1 MRITKLGAA
10 ALAATLTLGGTAL
23 AFAEELAPAD
33 PTLEPDGS
41 TTTTVA
47 GDDTTTTTVAPEEEE
62 PESEEGEET
71 EGEAKTKLRRDN
83 HGKIVSETARNTP
96 PGPGH
101 GKAVSEVA
109 RSTNRGQ
116 TKAAKVKEPKTAK
129 DKAPAAE

>member
-23 AFAEELAPAD
+23 AFAEELVPAD

-47 GDDTTTTTVAPEEEE
+47 DDPTTTTTTTSVAPEEEE
-62 PESEEGEET
+62 PESEGEDEV
-71 EGEAKTKLRRDN
+71 RPDN

-116 TKAAKVKEPKTAK
+116 TKAAKVKDPKPAK
-129 DKAPAAE
+129 EKSPKQKSE